1 MAGWPTCTNC
11 AAKPSAVQSGGRT
24 TWAPLL
30 NHLDR
35 RARSFRARTG
45 VSPFEAG
52 SIEELYRIREL
63 APQLRPRLH
72 TVLAQ
77 PGLSASAC
85 TEEHLRLL
93 AGAETYVHALTRGTF
108 TVYCSA

>member
-1 MAGWPTCTNC
+1 MYELCGQAVRG
-11 AAKPSAVQSGGRT
+11 AKWRQDHLG
-24 TWAPLL
+24 PLL

-45 VSPFEAG
+45 VSPFEVG

-63 APQLRPRLH
+63 APQLRPRVH